1 MSNYTYHGT
10 RDLIAMPERSVQTYP
25 SGLVRVERSFMC
37 RKTEVARYRNTFR
50 VNEPMPFDDGA
61 PAIDG
66 LFIFPEPQQL
76 VRDDGF
82 VEFQVTAYGRNRRF
96 DESLIE
102 KSSVKSSFDFEDTRE
117 SPFTTSSLPSINETY
132 TMRGVVSSDFKIE
145 NILIPPNIENPN
157 IIVLSPTGYYI
168 AKKGTI
174 KGGNYTT
181 SRDNTYTTIIITSIN
196 VRLDSYNVTSFGLW
210 DEVVI
215 RYIADGHT
223 RTTIDQLVE

>member
-37 RKTEVARYRNTFR
+37 RKTEVARYRNIFR
-50 VNEPMPFDDGA
+50 VNEPMPDDGA